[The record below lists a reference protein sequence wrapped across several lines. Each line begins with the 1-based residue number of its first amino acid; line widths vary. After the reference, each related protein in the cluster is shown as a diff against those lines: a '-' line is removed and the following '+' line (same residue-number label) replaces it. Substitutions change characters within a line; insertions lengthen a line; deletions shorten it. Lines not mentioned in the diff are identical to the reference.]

1 MSRKYL
7 DDTGVS
13 YLWGK
18 INSKKQNT
26 LVSGTNIKTINNQSL
41 LGSGNIAISGG
52 GSSTDV
58 KINGTSIV
66 SDNSADIIT
75 NSEYDA
81 TTNKMATMSDINTT
95 LSNALQSEEFMTF
108 LSNLLSRSIDT
119 TITSSATDNK
129 IPSTK
134 AVYDEIVKY
143 IADEWD
149 ASKKYNNMSI
159 VRYQG
164 KIYIC
169 LASDGATVGSFLEEE
184 WNDVSDS
191 LKIADALMQ
200 LSTALSYKQ
209 DTLISGQNIK
219 TINNQ
224 SIVGSGDVSIDVPTN
239 NNQLINGAGYITGI
253 NANDVTTA
261 LGYTPY
267 NGATNENKY
276 ATIKIVR
283 W

>member
-119 TITSSATDNK
+119 TINSSATDSK

-143 IADEWD
+143 IAAEWD
-149 ASKKYNNMSI
+149 DTKTYNSMSI

-184 WNDVSDS
+184 WRDVSDDF
-191 LKIADALMQ
+191 KITDTLIQ

-261 LGYTPY
+261 LGYNPY
-267 NGATNENKY
+267 NGTTNENKY